1 MKPHGYCEG
10 KRRYKKIDDAYR
22 GLYHLWRTK
31 QEPLDDLHV
40 YECPNSTK
48 GRKHYHFGHKSRY
61 REIPKR

>member
-40 YECPNSTK
+40 YECPNST
-48 GRKHYHFGHKSRY
+48 
-61 REIPKR
+61 